1 MGTAFFQ
8 TSVSFVPSSSNLT
21 LKRKILHFFYC
32 TLLFAVGFEALRKS
46 QEASEVG
53 RRPFCLFTAD
63 RRDFILGLS
72 LLALSVFFILC
83 IVCL

>member
-1 MGTAFFQ
+1 MGTAFFL

-63 RRDFILGLS
+63 RRDFILGL
-72 LLALSVFFILC
+72 ALSVFFILC